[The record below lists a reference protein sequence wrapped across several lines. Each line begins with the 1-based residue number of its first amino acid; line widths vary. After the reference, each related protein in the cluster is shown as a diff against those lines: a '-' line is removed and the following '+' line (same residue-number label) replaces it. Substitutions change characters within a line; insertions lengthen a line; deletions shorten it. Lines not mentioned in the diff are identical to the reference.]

1 MNSAKNSFNQL
12 YADVRTLLD
21 KLGASYEPELRGRIL
36 ADLAELKAQIDDLPE
51 PAIDSLLFD

>member
-1 MNSAKNSFNQL
+1 MNNAKNSFNQL
-12 YADVRTLLD
+12 YADVRTLMD

-36 ADLAELKAQIDDLPE
+36 ADLADLKARLDDLPE